1 MLTQNKRLD
10 AIPGAELSRLDG
22 LSPLRRSGRVCGHFR
37 RSFRPHGLLTLGSLR
52 LRRTSSSRWHGFS
65 RGRRAAGERQ
75 SGPSA
80 HDLIA
85 DIQRRRH
92 NSSMDK
98 IDASTLEQLP
108 LTDISSVMF
117 YKRDEITTDL
127 ICCDVALNGG
137 VRTFHEELGGWGLL
151 LEHLA
156 TLPGFR
162 TDWFA
167 EVSQPPFAEA
177 STVAFSRV

>member
-1 MLTQNKRLD
+1 MRGWSQASERK
-10 AIPGAELSRLDG
+10 
-22 LSPLRRSGRVCGHFR
+22 SG
-37 RSFRPHGLLTLGSLR
+37 
-52 LRRTSSSRWHGFS
+52 
-65 RGRRAAGERQ
+65 Q
-75 SGPSA
+75 SGL
-80 HDLIA
+80 DDIA
-85 DIQRRRH
+85 DIQRTRH

-108 LTDISSVMF
+108 LAGISSVVF

-127 ICCDVALNGG
+127 ICCDVALNEG

-167 EVSQPPFAEA
+167 EVSRPPFAEA